1 MSQFTTPAILEML
14 DNYRWRLVE
23 PFSYYTAIPIKPCA
37 LWDFDEAVNWIV
49 HGRGLEIEGLQKV
62 NTDNPIGP
70 THLISIPIGYVTD
83 LASVPRVLWSVFP
96 PHGRYAKAAIVHDYL
111 YSNAIGTK
119 TWADQVFLEAM
130 TVLNVPRWRRTV
142 MYLAVRLFGRGK
154 YQLEQKELNG

>member
-14 DNYRWRLVE
+14 DNYKWRLVE
-23 PFSYYTAIPIKPCA
+23 PFDYYTQEPCA
-37 LWDFDEAVNWIV
+37 GMRWEWF
-49 HGRGLEIEGLQKV
+49 KV
-62 NTDNPIGP
+62 NSNTQAKRIWIEVPAD
-70 THLISIPIGYVTD
+70 YVTD
-83 LASVPRVLWSVFP
+83 LASVPRVLWSIFP

-111 YSNAIGTK
+111 YSNALGTK
-119 TWADQVFLEAM
+119 QWADSVFLEAM

>member
-23 PFSYYTAIPIKPCA
+23 PFDYYTQEPCSGMRWEWFMVDSNTQA
-37 LWDFDEAVNWIV
+37 KRIWIDV
-49 HGRGLEIEGLQKV
+49 PV
-62 NTDNPIGP
+62 D
-70 THLISIPIGYVTD
+70 YVTD

-111 YSNAIGTK
+111 YANALGTK
-119 TWADQVFLEAM
+119 QWADSVFLEAM

>member
-23 PFSYYTAIPIKPCA
+23 PFDYYTQEPCSGMR
-37 LWDFDEAVNWIV
+37 WEWF
-49 HGRGLEIEGLQKV
+49 KV
-62 NTDNPIGP
+62 NSNTQAKRIWIEVPADYI
-70 THLISIPIGYVTD
+70 TD

-111 YSNAIGTK
+111 YANALGTK
-119 TWADQVFLEAM
+119 QWADRVFLEAM